1 MLHSDCS
8 NSRMMPPDGSDGK
21 NPMMNIVSAGSITT
35 IGFGG
40 RLIDYAMLEALR
52 AAVNAAEEDANV
64 RALVL
69 DCASDGDHWTDMGE
83 WPARLAH
90 RRPEGSHGP
99 GPVVE
104 QDAIKALR
112 GFMKPTLA
120 LMHDNVLGLAFDL
133 ACVCDIRLASS
144 SARIGDPRIR
154 QGRAAATGI
163 AYLLPKL
170 IGQSQAMRVL
180 LLGEVLDAAEARR
193 IQLVHEVV
201 DEAGFDA
208 RADELAAEIAN
219 LPTRAWEIHKLQVLP
234 QLDLPFD
241 AAMVHS
247 LGVRQTHVIEDRLE
261 GMKAWRER
269 RPPEFKG
276 R

>member
-1 MLHSDCS
+1 MLDI
-8 NSRMMPPDGSDGK
+8 RT
-21 NPMMNIVSAGSITT
+21 AGPVTRIS
-35 IGFGG
+35 FGG
-40 RLIDYAMLEALR
+40 RLIDFAMLESLR
-52 AAVNAAEEDANV
+52 DAVNEAARDSSI

-69 DCASDGDHWTDMGE
+69 DCRSAGDDWTNMGE
-83 WPARLAH
+83 WPTRLAH

-99 GPVVE
+99 GPLPE
-104 QDAIKALR
+104 QDTIKALR
-112 GFMKPTLA
+112 GFMKPTLG
-120 LMHDNVLGLAFDL
+120 LMHGEVLGLAFDL
-133 ACVCDIRLASS
+133 ACVCDIRLASA

-154 QGRAAATGI
+154 HGRAAATGI
-163 AYLLPKL
+163 AYLLPRL
-170 IGQSQAMRVL
+170 IGQSQAMRIL
-180 LLGEVLDAAEARR
+180 LLGEILTAEEAKR
-193 IQLVHEVV
+193 IHLVHEVV
-201 DEAGFDA
+201 DVESFDA
-208 RADELAAEIAN
+208 RAIELAQEIAK
-219 LPTRAWEIHKLQVLP
+219 LPTRAWEVHKLQVLP

>member
-1 MLHSDCS
+1 MLDIRTVAAVTRIS
-8 NSRMMPPDGSDGK
+8 
-21 NPMMNIVSAGSITT
+21 
-35 IGFGG
+35 FGG
-40 RLIDYAMLEALR
+40 RLIDFAMLETLR
-52 AAVNAAEEDANV
+52 DTVNEAARDAGT

-69 DCASDGDHWTDMGE
+69 DCRSGGDDWTNMGE

-90 RRPEGSHGP
+90 RHPKGSHGP
-99 GPVVE
+99 GPLPE
-104 QDAIKALR
+104 QDTIRALR
-112 GFMKPTLA
+112 AFMKPTLA
-120 LMHDNVLGLAFDL
+120 LMHGEVLGLAFDL
-133 ACVCDIRLASS
+133 ACVCDIRLASAT
-144 SARIGDPRIR
+144 ARIGDDRIR
-154 QGRAAATGI
+154 RGRAAATGI

-170 IGQSQAMRVL
+170 IGQSQAMRIL
-180 LLGEVLDAAEARR
+180 LLGEILDAAEAKR

-201 DEAGFDA
+201 DVGSFDA
-208 RADELAAEIAN
+208 RAVELAAEIAK
-219 LPTRAWEIHKLQVLP
+219 LPTRAWEVHKLQVLP

-247 LGVRQTHVIEDRLE
+247 LGVRQTHVIEDRIE

>member
-1 MLHSDCS
+1 MLDV
-8 NSRMMPPDGSDGK
+8 R
-21 NPMMNIVSAGSITT
+21 TT
-35 IGFGG
+35 GGVTRISFGG
-40 RLIDYAMLEALR
+40 RLIDFAMLEALR
-52 AAVNAAEEDANV
+52 DAVNEAARDSST

-69 DCASDGDHWTDMGE
+69 DCHSGGDDSTNMGD
-83 WPARLAH
+83 WPERLAH

-99 GPVVE
+99 GPLPE

-112 GFMKPTLA
+112 AFMKPTLA
-120 LMHDNVLGLAFDL
+120 LVHGEVLGLAFDL

-144 SARIGDPRIR
+144 TARIGDPRIR

-170 IGQSQAMRVL
+170 IGQSQAMRIL
-180 LLGEVLDAAEARR
+180 LLGEILAAEEAKRM
-193 IQLVHEVV
+193 QLVHEVV
-201 DEAGFDA
+201 DVESFDT
-208 RADELAAEIAN
+208 RAVELAEEIAK
-219 LPTRAWEIHKLQVLP
+219 LPTRAWEVHKLQVLP
-234 QLDLPFD
+234 QLDLAFD

-261 GMKAWRER
+261 GMRAWRER

>member
-1 MLHSDCS
+1 MLDI
-8 NSRMMPPDGSDGK
+8 R
-21 NPMMNIVSAGSITT
+21 TT
-35 IGFGG
+35 GGVTRISFGG
-40 RLIDYAMLEALR
+40 RLIDFAMLEALR
-52 AAVNAAEEDANV
+52 DAVNEAARDSST

-69 DCASDGDHWTDMGE
+69 DCRSGGDDSTNMGD
-83 WPARLAH
+83 WPERLAH
-90 RRPEGSHGP
+90 RHPKGSHGP
-99 GPVVE
+99 GPLPE

-112 GFMKPTLA
+112 AFMKPTLA
-120 LMHDNVLGLAFDL
+120 LVHGEVLGLAFDL

-144 SARIGDPRIR
+144 TARIGDPRIR

-170 IGQSQAMRVL
+170 IGQSQAMRIL
-180 LLGEVLDAAEARR
+180 LLGEILAAEEAKR
-193 IQLVHEVV
+193 IHLVHEVV
-201 DEAGFDA
+201 DVESFDT
-208 RADELAAEIAN
+208 RAVELAEEIAK
-219 LPTRAWEIHKLQVLP
+219 LPTRAWEVHKLQVLP

>member
-1 MLHSDCS
+1 MLDI
-8 NSRMMPPDGSDGK
+8 R
-21 NPMMNIVSAGSITT
+21 TT
-35 IGFGG
+35 GGVTRISFGG
-40 RLIDYAMLEALR
+40 RLIDFAMLESLR
-52 AAVNAAEEDANV
+52 DAVNEAARDSST

-69 DCASDGDHWTDMGE
+69 DCHSGGDDWANMGD
-83 WPARLAH
+83 WPERLAH

-99 GPVVE
+99 GPLPE
-104 QDAIKALR
+104 QDAIMALR
-112 GFMKPTLA
+112 AFMKPTLA
-120 LMHDNVLGLAFDL
+120 LMQGEVLGLAFDL

-144 SARIGDPRIR
+144 TARIGDPRIR

-170 IGQSQAMRVL
+170 IGQSQAVRIL
-180 LLGEVLDAAEARR
+180 LLGEILAAEEAKR
-193 IQLVHEVV
+193 IHLVHEVV
-201 DEAGFDA
+201 DVESFDT
-208 RADELAAEIAN
+208 RAVELAEEIAK
-219 LPTRAWEIHKLQVLP
+219 LPTRAWEVHKLQVLP

>member
-1 MLHSDCS
+1 MLDI
-8 NSRMMPPDGSDGK
+8 R
-21 NPMMNIVSAGSITT
+21 TT
-35 IGFGG
+35 EPVTRISFGG
-40 RLIDYAMLEALR
+40 QLIDFAMLENLR
-52 AAVNAAEEDANV
+52 DAVNEAARDSST

-69 DCASDGDHWTDMGE
+69 DCHSGGDDWTNMGD
-83 WPARLAH
+83 WPERLAH

-99 GPVVE
+99 GPLPE

-112 GFMKPTLA
+112 AFMKPTLA
-120 LMHDNVLGLAFDL
+120 LVHGEVLGLAFDL

-144 SARIGDPRIR
+144 TARIGDPRIR
-154 QGRAAATGI
+154 QGRAVATGI

-170 IGQSQAMRVL
+170 IGQSQAMRIL
-180 LLGEVLDAAEARR
+180 LLGEILAAEEANR
-193 IQLVHEVV
+193 IHLVHEVV
-201 DEAGFDA
+201 DVESFDT
-208 RADELAAEIAN
+208 RAVELAEEIAK
-219 LPTRAWEIHKLQVLP
+219 LPTRAWEVHKLQVLP
-234 QLDLPFD
+234 QLDLAFD

>member
-1 MLHSDCS
+1 MLEVDASG
-8 NSRMMPPDGSDGK
+8 P
-21 NPMMNIVSAGSITT
+21 VTSI
-35 IGFGG
+35 GLGG
-40 RLIDYAMLEALR
+40 QLIDFDTLEGLR
-52 AAVNAAEEDANV
+52 EAVNAAADDERT

-69 DCASDGDHWTDMGE
+69 DCRSGGDDWADMGE
-83 WPARLAH
+83 WPQRLAH

-99 GPVVE
+99 GPLPE

-112 GFMKPTLA
+112 AFMKPTLA
-120 LMHDNVLGLAFDL
+120 LMHGEVLGLALDL
-133 ACVCDIRLASS
+133 ACVCDIRLASAT
-144 SARIGDPRIR
+144 ARIGDPRVR

-163 AYLLPKL
+163 TYLLPKL
-170 IGQSQAMRVL
+170 IGQSQAMRIL
-180 LLGEVLDAAEARR
+180 LLGEILDATEAKR
-193 IQLVHEVV
+193 IHLVHEVV
-201 DEAGFDA
+201 DDDAFDA
-208 RADELAAEIAN
+208 RAIELAEEIAK
-219 LPTRAWEIHKLQVLP
+219 LPTRAWEVHKLQVLP

-247 LGVRQTHVIEDRLE
+247 LGVRQTHVIEDRVE

>member
-1 MLHSDCS
+1 MLDI
-8 NSRMMPPDGSDGK
+8 RATGA
-21 NPMMNIVSAGSITT
+21 VTT

-40 RLIDYAMLEALR
+40 RLIDFARLEQLR
-52 AAVNAAEEDANV
+52 DAVNEAAGDPGT

-69 DCASDGDHWTDMGE
+69 DCQSGGDDWTKMGE

-90 RRPEGSHGP
+90 RHPKGSHGP
-99 GPVVE
+99 GPLPE

-112 GFMKPTLA
+112 AFMKPTLA
-120 LMHDNVLGLAFDL
+120 LLHGDVLGLALDL
-133 ACVCDIRLASS
+133 ACVCDIRLASAC
-144 SARIGDPRIR
+144 ARIGDPRIR

-163 AYLLPKL
+163 SYLLPKL
-170 IGQSQAMRVL
+170 IGQSQAMRIL
-180 LLGEVLDAAEARR
+180 LLGEILDAAEAKR

-201 DEAGFDA
+201 DDEAFDTRA
-208 RADELAAEIAN
+208 RELAGEIAK
-219 LPTRAWEIHKLQVLP
+219 LPTRAWEVHKLQVLP

-269 RPPEFKG
+269 RDPDFKG

>member
-1 MLHSDCS
+1 MIDI
-8 NSRMMPPDGSDGK
+8 RTDGA
-21 NPMMNIVSAGSITT
+21 IVR

-40 RLIDYAMLEALR
+40 ELIDYAALEALR
-52 AAVNAAEEDANV
+52 SAVETAADDPGV

-69 DCASDGDHWTDMGE
+69 DCESGGDNATDMGA

-90 RRPEGSHGP
+90 RRPAGSHGP
-99 GPVVE
+99 GPLPE
-104 QDAIKALR
+104 QDAVKALR

-120 LMHDNVLGLAFDL
+120 LMHGEVLGLAFDL
-133 ACVCDIRLASS
+133 SCVCDIRLASTD
-144 SARIGDPRIR
+144 ARIGDPRIG

-170 IGQSQAMRVL
+170 IGQSQAMRLL
-180 LLGEVLDAAEARR
+180 LLGEIVDAAEAHR

-201 DEAGFDA
+201 DAAGFGA
-208 RADELAAEIAN
+208 RADEFAAMLATM
-219 LPTRAWEIHKLQVLP
+219 PTRAWEVHKLQVLP

-247 LGVRQTHVIEDRLE
+247 LGVRQTHVIEDRVE

-269 RPPEFKG
+269 RDPAFSG

>member
-1 MLHSDCS
+1 MLDI
-8 NSRMMPPDGSDGK
+8 R
-21 NPMMNIVSAGSITT
+21 AGGPVTT
-35 IGFGG
+35 ISLGG
-40 RLIDYAMLEALR
+40 RLIDYPMLEALR
-52 AAVNAAEEDANV
+52 EAVTAAGGDDEV

-69 DCASDGDHWTDMGE
+69 DCESGGDDWGNMGD
-83 WPARLAH
+83 WPQRLAH
-90 RRPEGSHGP
+90 RHPSGSHGP
-99 GPVVE
+99 GPLPE
-104 QDAIKALR
+104 QDAIRALR
-112 GFMKPTLA
+112 EFMKPTLA
-120 LMHDNVLGLAFDL
+120 LVHGEVLGLALDL

-163 AYLLPKL
+163 TYLLPKL
-170 IGQSQAMRVL
+170 IGQSQAMRIL
-180 LLGEVLDAAEARR
+180 LLGEDVDAAEAKR

-201 DEAGFDA
+201 DDNRFQVRAQEL
-208 RADELAAEIAN
+208 ADEIAK
-219 LPTRAWEIHKLQVLP
+219 LPTRSWEVHKLQVLP

-247 LGVRQTHVIEDRLE
+247 LGIRQTHVIEDRLE

>member
-1 MLHSDCS
+1 MLEIRKT
-8 NSRMMPPDGSDGK
+8 NAVTR
-21 NPMMNIVSAGSITT
+21 

-40 RLIDYAMLEALR
+40 KLIDYAMLESLR
-52 AAVNAAEEDANV
+52 EAVTAASADNAV

-69 DCASDGDHWTDMGE
+69 DCESGGDDWTNMGE

-90 RRPEGSHGP
+90 RRPKGSHGP
-99 GPVVE
+99 GPLPE

-120 LMHDNVLGLAFDL
+120 LMRGEVLGLALDL
-133 ACVCDIRLASS
+133 ACVCDIRLAAA
-144 SARIGDPRIR
+144 SATIGDPRIL
-154 QGRAAATGI
+154 QGRAPATGI

-170 IGQSQAMRVL
+170 IGQSQAMRIL
-180 LLGEVLDAAEARR
+180 LLGETIDATEARR
-193 IQLVHEVV
+193 IHLVHEVFS
-201 DEAGFDA
+201 DTDFDT
-208 RADELAAEIAN
+208 RTNELASEIAR
-219 LPTRAWEIHKLQVLP
+219 LPTRAWEVHKLQVLP

-247 LGVRQTHVIEDRLE
+247 LGIRQTHVIEDRVE
-261 GMKAWRER
+261 GIKAWRER
-269 RPPEFKG
+269 RAPVFKG

>member
-1 MLHSDCS
+1 MLDIR
-8 NSRMMPPDGSDGK
+8 N
-21 NPMMNIVSAGSITT
+21 AGGVTRIS
-35 IGFGG
+35 FGG
-40 RLIDYAMLEALR
+40 RLIDFGTLESLR
-52 AAVNAAEEDANV
+52 DAVSEAARDSST
-64 RALVL
+64 RAFVL
-69 DCASDGDHWTDMGE
+69 DCRSAGDDWTNMGE
-83 WPARLAH
+83 WPERLAH

-99 GPVVE
+99 GPLPE

-112 GFMKPTLA
+112 AFMKPTLA
-120 LMHDNVLGLAFDL
+120 LMHGEVLGLAFDL
-133 ACVCDIRLASS
+133 ACVCDIRLAS
-144 SARIGDPRIR
+144 ATAQIGDPRIR

-170 IGQSQAMRVL
+170 IGQSQAMRML
-180 LLGEVLDAAEARR
+180 LLGEILDAMEAKR
-193 IQLVHEVV
+193 IQLVHEVA
-201 DEAGFDA
+201 DDDAFEA
-208 RADELAAEIAN
+208 RARELAHAIAR
-219 LPTRAWEIHKLQVLP
+219 LPTRAWEVHKLQVLP

-269 RPPEFKG
+269 RPPEFRG

>member
-1 MLHSDCS
+1 MLDIRAS
-8 NSRMMPPDGSDGK
+8 GA
-21 NPMMNIVSAGSITT
+21 VTT
-35 IGFGG
+35 ISLGG
-40 RLIDYAMLEALR
+40 RLIDFATLESLR
-52 AAVNAAEEDANV
+52 EAVNETARDSDT

-69 DCASDGDHWTDMGE
+69 DCRSAGDDWTNMGD

-90 RRPEGSHGP
+90 RRPKGTHGP
-99 GPVVE
+99 GPLPE

-112 GFMKPTLA
+112 AFMKPTLA
-120 LMHDNVLGLAFDL
+120 LMHGDVLGLALDL
-133 ACVCDIRLASS
+133 ACVCDIRLASDT
-144 SARIGDPRIR
+144 ARIGDPRIH

-170 IGQSQAMRVL
+170 IGQSQAMRIL
-180 LLGEVLDAAEARR
+180 LLGEILDAEEAKR

-201 DEAGFDA
+201 DAESFDA
-208 RADELAAEIAN
+208 RAIELAQEIAR
-219 LPTRAWEIHKLQVLP
+219 LPTRAWEVHKLQVLP

-261 GMKAWRER
+261 GMRAWRER
-269 RPPEFKG
+269 RQPEFKG